1 MTMVLLGHHP
11 SVSPVLTTP
20 HLGERHHLVGAT
32 TSARPTLDT
41 VSRWT
46 GSWLSG
52 PGAAREGDPAE
63 EPGHRGERLGLPESG
78 LGSVAGTGRRFL
90 ALLIDWVPCAA
101 VGNFLTTNPAVSTI
115 ALFALLT
122 VVSLAVFG
130 RTPGHWVA
138 GIKPASLTGQR
149 LSFGHSVLRTLLLC
163 LVIPPLVMD
172 VDGRGLHDHVART
185 VVTIAR

>member
-1 MTMVLLGHHP
+1 M
-11 SVSPVLTTP
+11 
-20 HLGERHHLVGAT
+20 
-32 TSARPTLDT
+32 
-41 VSRWT
+41 SRWT

-52 PGAAREGDPAE
+52 PGSARESDPAA
-63 EPGHRGERLGLPESG
+63 EPGYRGERLGLPEAG

-90 ALLIDWVPCAA
+90 ALLIDWLPGALI
-101 VGNFLTTNPAVSTI
+101 GNFLTTNPAVSAM

-122 VVSLAVFG
+122 VVSLAAFG

-138 GIKPASLTGQR
+138 GIKPASLAGAGER
-149 LSFGHSVLRTLLLC
+149 ISFGHSVLRTLLLC

-185 VVTIAR
+185 VMTIAR